1 MCGILALVSF
11 KNHEHNLSRLDEMA
25 RMIKHR
31 GPDDE
36 GYALF
41 DVESSNYRIF
51 YGDDTPKEVIDSNL
65 KFAPKNRCQY
75 PGERFSVGLVHR
87 RLSIID
93 LSATGHQPMSDE
105 TGRFWIT
112 YNGEIYNFKE
122 IREELKKLGYSFF
135 SNTDT
140 EVVLKSYMAWGKG
153 CQSKFNGMWALVI
166 WDNVEKLLWIS
177 RDRFGVKPLYYMFHD
192 GFFIV
197 CSEIKS
203 IMPIT
208 DLPPN
213 FQEMYAFLLDGQS
226 EAHDE
231 TFFKNVYRFPSG
243 YSAFYKAREGLKEIK
258 FDRYWE
264 LKSPTNENSFSER
277 RLKDSSEEYY
287 HLLKDAVRIR
297 LFADVKVSC
306 ALSGGLDSSSITFLA
321 DQIIRENGNNTE
333 SLVTVSNVYKN
344 EKYSDC
350 DESSFI
356 DSVVKSLNVKS
367 FKSEPDDMQLR
378 EKNDY
383 GLWCHEN
390 CHEWLSVAYLNT
402 FEICKRNNIKVNLD
416 GQGADETNA
425 GYPRYWRNAF
435 AMQSFNKEYLT
446 SLLFAPISYR
456 QKIRSVFR
464 RDGTSTPGSIIK
476 NRFGIKINDEY
487 RAKRVIKNNFVG
499 ISVNEALQNS
509 ITFNLKILLRNV
521 DSDSMAN
528 SIESRQP
535 FMDYRLISFLNSIPS
550 NYKLHNGWTK
560 YLARIAFKGKLPD
573 NIVWRKDK
581 LGWPQ
586 PLRHWI
592 SGNFGLQA
600 YNNIKESK
608 FLKELLKTDISEE
621 TLSLVIKQPRP
632 FLRLYNLARHYEIFY
647 NSEDKGVSSN

>member
-1 MCGILALVSF
+1 MCGIIAIVSF
-11 KNHEHNLSRLDEMA
+11 KNHEHNLFRLDEMA

-41 DVESSNYRIF
+41 DVESSDYRIF

-192 GFFIV
+192 EFFIV

-203 IMPIT
+203 IMPII
-208 DLPPN
+208 DLQPN

-226 EAHDE
+226 EANDE

-243 YSAFYKAREGLKEIK
+243 YSAFYKVREDLKEIK

-264 LKSPTNENSFSER
+264 LESPTNENSFSER

-287 HLLKDAVRIR
+287 YLLKDAVRIR

-356 DSVVKSLNVKS
+356 DSVVNILNIKS
-367 FKSEPDDMQLR
+367 FKSEPDDTQLR

-402 FEICKRNNIKVNLD
+402 FEICKRHNIKVNLD

-476 NRFGIKINDEY
+476 KRFGIKINDEY
-487 RAKRVIKNNFVG
+487 RAKRVIKDKFVG

-560 YLARIAFKGKLPD
+560 YLARIAFKGKLPN

-581 LGWPQ
+581 MGWPQ
-586 PLRHWI
+586 PIRQWLNE
-592 SGNFGLQA
+592 GFGFKA
-600 YNNIKESK
+600 A
-608 FLKELLKTDISEE
+608 T
-621 TLSLVIKQPRP
+621 
-632 FLRLYNLARHYEIFY
+632 
-647 NSEDKGVSSN
+647 